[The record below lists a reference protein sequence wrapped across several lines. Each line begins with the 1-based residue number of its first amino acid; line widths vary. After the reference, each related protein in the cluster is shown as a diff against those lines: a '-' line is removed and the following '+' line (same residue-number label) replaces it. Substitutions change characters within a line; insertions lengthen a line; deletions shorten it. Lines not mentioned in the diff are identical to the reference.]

1 MTNRDWS
8 YLKDSYG
15 VETAR
20 SKFQK
25 ICETLFRKINISDN
39 VQSIKCNP
47 GDEGIDIFIGE
58 IGVEPI
64 TVIQCKYFIEEIGDS
79 QKAQIRQSFDTAI
92 SSKEYIMKEWVLC
105 LPTELNIK
113 NHKWWCDWK
122 SKQSF
127 NQIRLILGNEL
138 IEKLKLYELYS
149 YAFDDKSDQ
158 KLDQIIGMLKLF
170 PQDGTIKNQFIND
183 TPNQKIENNSLIIGH
198 PHIIDQLY
206 YLFKKFDGLN
216 VIPPNTLSNFKP
228 FYQGQETAFHYE
240 EFTLYTINSDLFKL
254 FKNIEIQNEKVIL
267 NQEYEKELILKFKSN
282 DYGEKIAYVI
292 HRLNNNLVFNIET
305 YNDID
310 KAKTELGGSLFG
322 YDLNYPLPY
331 LENISANFKI
341 YKKIH
346 EEKCDCIECLYHD
359 LKFDKVFD
367 NLNASFGQ
375 EENYDLKY
383 GYVAFKMGSNNYKDA
398 YVIYKKLSEKYKFE
412 SPLKYFVACY
422 NLKNLYPFLKSSYTG
437 KDKPQILDY
446 IRDINL
452 NEIIYEIGNSVDE
465 DIKKV
470 LIEIKEE
477 EFPSRIKY
485 KVDELY
491 DEIIKIRALY
501 SNEGGTSGPYYVQK
515 LHVQLALL
523 FGYFEWNYLIG
534 NEYGGV
540 KKTISKIFESLL
552 ISQSIEKYDL
562 RLKEF
567 NSFHCFNAI
576 FFLSPKSLQ
585 GIFSQHKILEIQI
598 DQKSLNDLINILD
611 NLLTCN
617 HKVGIFGGF
626 ILNDDFYQNLKNFN
640 IKQKI
645 NEIID
650 NFLFLL
656 GRTKLNK
663 TNFSD
668 STINNLFNFLNCNN
682 SDLLYLSL
690 SELCPFIKNHF
701 TLFSASQLE
710 KLLEIWINNDY
721 LRNSNIPKTLRE
733 VLTTYHPNYKVNNH
747 LAEEIFFRLSK
758 RNVCHDFIQ
767 LVYIHNIV
775 EESMQFRISKL
786 FIEYIKEKGIDAM
799 IMWELFYY
807 KIIPASNHEI
817 FIKYIHQSIV
827 GDVRETYK
835 EPFGGKYKNYTYLNF
850 ISLCYLLNIDRRYI
864 LSLIPENVTFSPYCE
879 WLLKFDFPEY
889 NYSLF
894 DPEWLLFSN
903 FDTFFHSFKQE
914 IRIKKAIEKS
924 LKKEYNKELGD
935 IYMLHFFNL

>member
-1 MTNRDWS
+1 M
-8 YLKDSYG
+8 
-15 VETAR
+15 
-20 SKFQK
+20 F
-25 ICETLFRKINISDN
+25 
-39 VQSIKCNP
+39 
-47 GDEGIDIFIGE
+47 
-58 IGVEPI
+58 
-64 TVIQCKYFIEEIGDS
+64 
-79 QKAQIRQSFDTAI
+79 
-92 SSKEYIMKEWVLC
+92 
-105 LPTELNIK
+105 K
-113 NHKWWCDWK
+113 N
-122 SKQSF
+122 
-127 NQIRLILGNEL
+127 IRLILGEEL
-138 IEKLKLYELYS
+138 IKELKSNGLYS
-149 YAFDDKSDQ
+149 YAFEDESIL
-158 KLDQIIGMLKLF
+158 KLDQIIGMLMQF
-170 PQDGTIKNQFIND
+170 PQDGIIKNQFIND
-183 TPNQKIENNSLIIGH
+183 TYKQKIESNSLCIDP

-206 YLFKKFDGLN
+206 SLFKKFDGLN

-228 FYQGQETAFHYE
+228 FYQGKETAFHYE
-240 EFTLYTINSDLFKL
+240 KFILYTLNSDLFKL
-254 FKNIEIQNEKVIL
+254 FKNIEIQNEEIIL
-267 NQEYEKELILKFKSN
+267 TQEYENELLLTFANS
-282 DYGEKIAYVI
+282 DYREKIAYVI
-292 HRLNNNLVFNIET
+292 HRLNYNLVFNIET

-322 YDLNYPLPY
+322 YDLNYPFPY
-331 LENISANFKI
+331 LESISENFKI
-341 YKKIH
+341 HKKIH
-346 EEKCDCIECLYHD
+346 EEKCNCIECLYHD

-367 NLNASFGQ
+367 NLNATFGQ

-383 GYVAFKMGSNNYKDA
+383 AYVAFKMASNNYKDA
-398 YVIYKKLSEKYKFE
+398 YIIYKKLSEKYKND
-412 SPLKYFVACY
+412 SPLKYFIACY
-422 NLKNLYPFLKSSYTG
+422 NLKNLYPFLKGSYSG
-437 KDKPQILDY
+437 NDKTQILDFLKE
-446 IRDINL
+446 INL
-452 NEIIYEIGNSVDE
+452 NEIIFEIGTNVDE
-465 DIKKV
+465 DVKRV
-470 LIEIKEE
+470 VIEIKEE

-491 DEIIKIRALY
+491 DEIIKIKTLY
-501 SNEGGTSGPYYVQK
+501 ENEGGTSGPYYVQE
-515 LHVQLALL
+515 LHVQQALL

-585 GIFSQHKILEIQI
+585 GIFSQNKILEIQI

-617 HKVGIFGGF
+617 HKVGFFGKF

-690 SELCPFIKNHF
+690 SELCPFIKNHV

-758 RNVCHDFIQ
+758 RNICHDFIQ

-775 EESMQFRISKL
+775 EESMQSRISKL

-807 KIIPASNHEI
+807 KIISASNHEI

-827 GDVRETYK
+827 VDVRETYK

-879 WLLKFDFPEY
+879 WLLKFDFSEY
-889 NYSLF
+889 NYNSF
-894 DPEWLLFSN
+894 EPEWLLFCS
-903 FDTFFHSFKQE
+903 FDTFFNSFKQE
-914 IRIKKAIEKS
+914 IRIKRALEKS
-924 LKKEYNKELGD
+924 LKKKYNKELSE
-935 IYMLHFFNL
+935 IYMLHFFNP